1 MKMSEKELA
10 ATAKEMGMA
19 AIIKLISTK
28 TAKLRKQ
35 DGMVRVAD
43 LIDQIVEEV
52 GDDKDT
58 EVRA

>member
-28 TAKLRKQ
+28 TTKLRKQ

-43 LIDQIVEEV
+43 LIDQVVEEINSNN
-52 GDDKDT
+52 T
-58 EVRA
+58 EVKV